1 MDKRQEAKELLK
13 EYKQEHINK
22 FIDEI
27 GDEKAEELIEQIHT
41 IDFHQITELYNN
53 TKKTIEFK
61 ESKIEP
67 LKYLDKAKLTFEQTQ
82 RFDELG
88 SDVVKK
94 GQYAVVTMAGG
105 QGTRLGHN
113 GPKGTF
119 KLDVYGKG
127 KYLFEILVDNL
138 KEANQ
143 KYGITINWYIMTS
156 KENNSATVEFLEKNN
171 YFGYDKNFVKIFT
184 QSEMPLIDTEGK
196 LLMGK
201 DYKIREASD
210 GNGGTYSSLRRSG
223 CLADMKE
230 KGIKWVFIGSVD
242 NALLKMVDV
251 TLLGMAIDK
260 GVQIASKSV
269 VKANPH
275 ERVGVFCKM
284 NGHPKVIEYTELPEK
299 MAEEV
304 DSDGELKYGESHI
317 MCNLYTIDAI
327 EKISKETLMY
337 HSAFKKNA
345 YIDENGKEI
354 IPTEPNSYKFESFI
368 FDAFEFFDDIAIL
381 RGKREDDFA
390 PVKNKDGVDSPK
402 TAKELLE
409 KHEYPW
415 EVLPEISDFI
425 IELGNKLDK
434 EIYELK
440 GENIWIAKSATIYP
454 SAYIKGPA
462 IIGENAEVRHCAF
475 IRGKA
480 IVGNNAVVGNSTEL
494 KNVILFDNVQVPHY
508 NYVGD
513 SILGYKSHMGAGS
526 ITSNVKSDKK
536 LVVIKNK
543 EEKIETGLKKIGAM
557 LGDEVEIGCG
567 SVLNPGTII
576 GSHTNI
582 YPLSSVRGVI
592 KANSIYKNQNE
603 IVDKK

>member
-1 MDKRQEAKELLK
+1 MDKRQEAENLLK
-13 EYKQEHINK
+13 EYNQEHIIKYLNK
-22 FIDEI
+22 MD
-27 GDEKAEELIEQIHT
+27 DEKAEKLIDQIHT

-53 TKKTIEFK
+53 TKKKIEFK
-61 ESKIEP
+61 ESKIEA
-67 LKYLDKAKLTFEQTQ
+67 LKYLDKAKLTFEQIEK
-82 RFDELG
+82 FDKLG
-88 SDVVKK
+88 SNIVKK

-143 KYGITINWYIMTS
+143 KYGIIINWYIMTS

-184 QSEMPLIDTEGK
+184 QSELPLINTEGK

-251 TLLGMAIDK
+251 TLLGMAIDQ

-327 EKISKETLMY
+327 EKISKEILMY
-337 HSAFKKNA
+337 HSAFKKNSYIDENGELKYGESHIMCNLYTIDA
-345 YIDENGKEI
+345 IEKISKEILMYHSAHKKNSYIDENGKEVV
-354 IPTEPNSYKFESFI
+354 PTEPNSYKFESFI

-390 PVKNKDGVDSPK
+390 PVKNKEGVDSPK
-402 TAKELLE
+402 TAKELYE
-409 KHEYPW
+409 KFW
-415 EVLPEISDFI
+415 
-425 IELGNKLDK
+425 
-434 EIYELK
+434 
-440 GENIWIAKSATIYP
+440 GEKWKSAKLKIY
-454 SAYIKGPA
+454 
-462 IIGENAEVRHCAF
+462 II
-475 IRGKA
+475 
-480 IVGNNAVVGNSTEL
+480 
-494 KNVILFDNVQVPHY
+494 
-508 NYVGD
+508 
-513 SILGYKSHMGAGS
+513 
-526 ITSNVKSDKK
+526 
-536 LVVIKNK
+536 
-543 EEKIETGLKKIGAM
+543 
-557 LGDEVEIGCG
+557 
-567 SVLNPGTII
+567 
-576 GSHTNI
+576 
-582 YPLSSVRGVI
+582 
-592 KANSIYKNQNE
+592 
-603 IVDKK
+603 